1 MSLTYGFCLG
11 AEDTLYTSQQF
22 SEAFHALVGD
32 GICPNGTEFAL
43 TLDGGF
49 RLTVGTG
56 FALIHGR
63 WMENDA
69 PFSLTLPPSGN
80 NADRYDAVA
89 AKIDYTAKRGT
100 LTVLVGIDPAA
111 LRKNPAIIR
120 NDQEYSII
128 LYLLHVRR
136 GATSVIANDV
146 EDVRADAGLC
156 GKITPVRSIAL
167 DVLKIYDFL
176 TSGID
181 AEVSRILGLAEAEI
195 EKGQAAVNRLDAAI
209 RNRKGVEIGDVVKSL
224 SNPKP
229 EEEWLLCSGGRV
241 PAEYTELREML
252 GGFLPDI
259 RHEDERFHS
268 FIYGGPPG
276 ETETPEEPTYFPY
289 VPDGSSAYMTAD
301 GKIYCCKR

>member
-11 AEDTLYTSQQF
+11 PEDTLYDSQQF
-22 SEAFHALVGD
+22 SEAFHALVGN
-32 GICPNGTEFAL
+32 GVCPSGTEFGL

-49 RLTVGTG
+49 HLTIGTG

-63 WMENDA
+63 WLGNDA
-69 PFSLTLPPSGN
+69 PFPLTLPPSGN

-89 AKIDYTAKRGT
+89 AKVDYTAKRGT
-100 LTVLVGIDPAA
+100 LTVLVGVDPVA

-128 LYLLHVRR
+128 LYLLHMRR
-136 GATSVIANDV
+136 GATSVTAGDV
-146 EDVRADAGLC
+146 EDVRADAALC
-156 GKITPVRSIAL
+156 GRITPVRGIAL

-181 AEVSRILGLAEAEI
+181 AEVARILRLAETEI

-209 RNRKGVEIGDVVKSL
+209 RRRKGVETGDVVKSL
-224 SNPKP
+224 SKPKP

-241 PAEYTELREML
+241 PAEYPDLREML
-252 GGFLPDI
+252 GGFLPNI

-276 ETETPEEPTYFPY
+276 EPEPPSGG
-289 VPDGSSAYMTAD
+289 DSAVIGLAVVGTAII
-301 GKIYCCKR
+301 GKDVT